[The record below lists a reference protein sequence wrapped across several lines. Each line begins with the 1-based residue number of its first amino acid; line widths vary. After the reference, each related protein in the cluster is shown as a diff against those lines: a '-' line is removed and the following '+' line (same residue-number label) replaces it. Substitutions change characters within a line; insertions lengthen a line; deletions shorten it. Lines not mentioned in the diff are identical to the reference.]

1 MTKAPLAMAGP
12 DASFV
17 KKPGFGARIRTWFLT
32 GVVVAGPLAVTI
44 GLVLWFVDFVD
55 NSVRK
60 VVPSRFWPD
69 TYLPFPLPGFGVIFA
84 FIGLTLLGFL
94 AANLAGRTLISVGE
108 QILARTPVIR
118 SIYSS
123 AKQIF
128 ETLFSASGTSL
139 RRVGLVEFPVKGHWS
154 LVFISSP
161 PSAVIAD
168 HLPPDPDA
176 RVSVFMPCAPNPTTG
191 FYFYVPARDVVEV
204 PMTPED
210 AAKVIMSCGVLQ
222 PEGQATLAALAEAAR
237 LKTVPDPSDLTA
249 ASREDMTMPDRIPL
263 G

>member
-1 MTKAPLAMAGP
+1 MTKTPSATAVTEPG
-12 DASFV
+12 FV
-17 KKPGFGARIRTWFLT
+17 KKPSFGARIRTWFLT
-32 GVVVAGPLAVTI
+32 GVVVAGPLTVTLV
-44 GLVLWFVDFVD
+44 LVLWFVDFVD
-55 NSVRK
+55 NAVRK

-69 TYLPFPLPGFGVIFA
+69 TYLPFPMPGFGVIFA

-94 AANLAGRTLISVGE
+94 AANLAGRTLISIGE
-108 QILARTPVIR
+108 QLLARMPVIR

-139 RRVGLVEFPVKGHWS
+139 RRVGLVEFPIKGQWS

-161 PSAVIAD
+161 PSALIED
-168 HLPPDPDA
+168 HLPPDPAA
-176 RVSVFMPCAPNPTTG
+176 RVSVFLPCAPNPTTG
-191 FYFYVPARDVVEV
+191 FYFYLPARDVIEV
-204 PMTPED
+204 PMTPEE

-222 PEGQATLAALAEAAR
+222 PEGQAVLAALAESSR
-237 LKTVPDPSDLTA
+237 VPQKEPVPDDVA
-249 ASREDMTMPDRIPL
+249 ASDRISSF